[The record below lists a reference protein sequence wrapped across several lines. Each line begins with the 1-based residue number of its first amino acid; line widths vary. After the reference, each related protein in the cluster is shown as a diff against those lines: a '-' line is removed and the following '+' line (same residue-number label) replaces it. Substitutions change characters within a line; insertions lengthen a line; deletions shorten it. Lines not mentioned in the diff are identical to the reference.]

1 MGNKESRD
9 CRDRTMTSRAG
20 LTSLTSVTKSYDDV
34 TPDQSE
40 ELYRRPKPYPY
51 TTAGAQ
57 RRADSKVGHQ
67 GAATHAH
74 VGSPLVAEVSQPQ
87 HA

>member
-9 CRDRTMTSRAG
+9 RRDRTMTSRAG

-40 ELYRRPKPYPY
+40 ERPKPYPY

-67 GAATHAH
+67 G
-74 VGSPLVAEVSQPQ
+74 GS
-87 HA
+87 HTCTCR

>member
-1 MGNKESRD
+1 MI
-9 CRDRTMTSRAG
+9 SRAG

-40 ELYRRPKPYPY
+40 ELYTYPY